1 MGTGLAGLGLR
12 VRRLVGR
19 LVAGSDLVNRT
30 VVGIGSRYGTRTLP
44 VACRGLVALVGG
56 SGLVA
61 VVGCLG
67 GSVIRTRGGLVG
79 IGSLRSIRFCLVG
92 GGGGRAGRGGAHRHQ
107 QRFVR
112 HLNRFYNEHPTL
124 WQRAFESDGF
134 EWIDA
139 DNADQSIIS
148 FIRRGDDPKEDLVV
162 LINFDVNAREDFRMG
177 VPEWGVYEELFNTDN
192 ERFGGSGVLNT
203 GKIKC
208 QDEPWNGREQS
219 IVVRVP
225 PLGGMILKKTGAQRR
240 PAKKTASSGAAKA
253 KKPASKAQGKKAA
266 EKDAKPAAKKA
277 ATKKPAAKKAP
288 AVRGASEQKPVA
300 KKKASTE

>member
-1 MGTGLAGLGLR
+1 MPGDYWRQFAGMRALAFYQMTHPGGKLNFMGNEIAQFIEWR
-12 VRRLVGR
+12 YYE
-19 LVAGSDLVNRT
+19 
-30 VVGIGSRYGTRTLP
+30 GIQYFLSEQYDT
-44 VACRGLVALVGG
+44 
-56 SGLVA
+56 
-61 VVGCLG
+61 
-67 GSVIRTRGGLVG
+67 
-79 IGSLRSIRFCLVG
+79 
-92 GGGGRAGRGGAHRHQ
+92 HRHQ

-288 AVRGASEQKPVA
+288 AVRGASEKKPVA